1 MSESQTTSSTAGVRT
16 PTQNRLRSLG
26 TQLQSVDPS
35 SGIIDAFADVFAQIA
50 AIESPQT
57 AKSLPAASESSS
69 PPESSSQNEAS
80 EDATAAESNEADE
93 ADEADVLA
101 QENASDLASLAIPS
115 GNSDN
120 NANQEAVADATS
132 GEERIVAE
140 SESTEDATANDASVL
155 AAATVQNNTDAN
167 EQDDNVSVDQ
177 TEQADANAVLPTG
190 EQEQAKQKSSQQE
203 AETST
208 ESLARVQTTDKTTA
222 ETSEDT
228 TTDAESVSTD
238 ATPETESESNSGD
251 HRRDSRQRRRDHFGP
266 VNGGDRSGGGTID
279 EAASA
284 TRSGQAA
291 APSLSATATLPI
303 PESLSSVEPTTIQGA
318 NVSPAAQQ
326 AVEAITQTAAAAA
339 GAARTTAAA
348 TANASSATSTNSA
361 ARDGSGAIG
370 GPNSTTSAADATTKR
385 AEKSGNSSTT
395 DLISRAKLIQRV
407 SRAFQHLGPDGG
419 NVRLRLAPA
428 ELGTVRLEMQIKSNK
443 IQTRVVAETEA
454 AAAALRE
461 NLPELRA
468 RLQSQGMQIEQ
479 LSVEVEKDPQSGERS
494 FSGHQSGAEQGGA
507 GYSSGDRWQSPRQS
521 PRPRPNRDIAASVNS
536 GPSNTP
542 QIASRSTGV
551 DVKL

>member
-1 MSESQTTSSTAGVRT
+1 MSESQTTSSTAGART

-26 TQLQSVDPS
+26 TQLQSIDPS
-35 SGIIDAFADVFAQIA
+35 SSIVDAFADVFAQIA

-57 AKSLPAASESSS
+57 TKTLPAVSDSSS
-69 PPESSSQNEAS
+69 SPESSSQNEAS
-80 EDATAAESNEADE
+80 ENATATESIE

-101 QENASDLASLAIPS
+101 QENATDLAALAIPS
-115 GNSDN
+115 GNSDD
-120 NANQEAVADATS
+120 NANQETVADTTP

-155 AAATVQNNTDAN
+155 AAATVQNKTDAN
-167 EQDDNVSVDQ
+167 EQADNVSVDQ

-190 EQEQAKQKSSQQE
+190 EHDQAKQKSSQQE

-208 ESLARVQTTDKTTA
+208 ESLARVPTTDKNTA

-238 ATPETESESNSGD
+238 ATSETEAESNSGD

-266 VNGGDRSGGGTID
+266 VNGGERSGGGTID

-284 TRSGQAA
+284 ARSGNAA
-291 APSLSATATLPI
+291 SPSASATATLPI
-303 PESLSSVEPTTIQGA
+303 PESLSSIEPTTIQSA
-318 NVSPAAQQ
+318 NVNPAAQQ

-339 GAARTTAAA
+339 AAARTTAAATA

-361 ARDGSGAIG
+361 ARDGSGAVS
-370 GPNSTTSAADATTKR
+370 GPNTTTSAADATTKR

-507 GYSSGDRWQSPRQS
+507 GYSSGDRWQSSRQS
-521 PRPRPNRDIAASVNS
+521 PRPRPNRDLAA
-536 GPSNTP
+536 
-542 QIASRSTGV
+542 
-551 DVKL
+551 